1 MRTIEVLHRPALAR
15 PRGREPRHPVARLTA
30 RVRSPWLDPQLAAG
44 VPPWRSP
51 SHAARA
57 LQLTGDRDRGAL
69 ARSLER
75 LLAGAD
81 RIPTPFRGAAIRPC
95 RGQVLGALAEIM
107 AISALLRSAQP
118 VDARGVAMLRAV
130 LSDGGGP
137 CYVRSDPAALSEALQ
152 EVSRWLRVAS

>member
-1 MRTIEVLHRPALAR
+1 MEVLQHPALAGPPTLER
-15 PRGREPRHPVARLTA
+15 RHPFARLTA
-30 RVRSPWLDPQLAAG
+30 RICSPWLDPQLAAG
-44 VPPWRSP
+44 VPSWRSP

-57 LQLTGDRDRGAL
+57 LQLTGDRDRRSL

-75 LLAGAD
+75 LLEDAE

-118 VDARGVAMLRAV
+118 VDARGVAMLRAI
-130 LSDGGGP
+130 LTDGGGP
-137 CYVRSDPAALSEALQ
+137 CYIRSHPAALSEELR
-152 EVSRWLRVAS
+152 EVSRWLRVMT

>member
-1 MRTIEVLHRPALAR
+1 MEVLHHPALAG
-15 PRGREPRHPVARLTA
+15 PRDRERRHPPARLTA
-30 RVRSPWLDPQLAAG
+30 RIRSPWLDSQLAAG

-57 LQLTGDRDRGAL
+57 LQLTGDRDRRAL

-75 LLAGAD
+75 LLEDAE

-118 VDARGVAMLRAV
+118 VYARGVAMLRAV
-130 LSDGGGP
+130 LSDGSGP
-137 CYVRSDPAALSEALQ
+137 CYFRSDPAALSQALQ